1 MKRINGELRLKAYFA
16 FVLFL
21 RFINVILDLVTWL
34 GLVLIIVGFFERSF
48 RGGGASLTRRMA
60 SGSGRGLFRTAN
72 ATKRTRS

>member
-21 RFINVILDLVTWL
+21 RFILDLVTWL

-48 RGGGASLTRRMA
+48 RGGASLA
-60 SGSGRGLFRTAN
+60 
-72 ATKRTRS
+72 